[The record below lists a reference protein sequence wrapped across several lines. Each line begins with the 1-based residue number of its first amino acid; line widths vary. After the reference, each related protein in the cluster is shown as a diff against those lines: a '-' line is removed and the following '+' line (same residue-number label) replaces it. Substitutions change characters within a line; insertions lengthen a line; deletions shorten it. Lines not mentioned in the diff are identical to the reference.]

1 MLLTLHVCNKFWK
14 QLIDDSEDVQ
24 LYGLQMV
31 EVMWDKAILGECLW
45 EKHNDSYY
53 DLKKYDLEYNWT
65 IENLTGIGS
74 IWLAKM
80 YIRVFMFG
88 NP

>member
-1 MLLTLHVCNKFWK
+1 LEAINC
-14 QLIDDSEDVQ
+14 DSEDVQ
-24 LYGLQMV
+24 FYGLQMV
-31 EVMWDKAILGECLW
+31 EVMLDKAIFEKCLW

-53 DLKKYDLEYNWT
+53 DLKKYNLDYNWT
-65 IENLTGIGS
+65 IENLIAIGS
-74 IWLAKM
+74 TWIDKM